1 MSVRAARAV
10 QEVMAR
16 VREGVLHGG
25 HFARGV
31 QAAHHGV
38 QSGRMPSEHFG
49 LGHLQTKLGP
59 VQLKKYKTSEVKRT
73 QGEQQESMIS
83 SIFK

>member
-1 MSVRAARAV
+1 
-10 QEVMAR
+10 
-16 VREGVLHGG
+16 
-25 HFARGV
+25 
-31 QAAHHGV
+31 
-38 QSGRMPSEHFG
+38 
-49 LGHLQTKLGP
+49 LQTKLGP